1 MNGLFRRKIL
11 IISVILIVICLLI
24 YGFLPKTQEVD
35 IAAVTRGKLQ
45 ITIEEEGRTRL
56 KDRFT
61 ISAPTAGYMRRIL
74 AKVGDP
80 VKKGQI
86 VAVLEPLQ
94 SQALDPRSRATAQ
107 AAVSSAEA
115 SLKAAIERERVTTAD
130 VGYLERRKERLQALY
145 EKGSIAKDQFDQ
157 INSEAQKASAIQRSA
172 TAEINVAKS
181 ELERA
186 KVALQNFTAVKKD
199 GKREAIEIA
208 SPLSGAVF
216 RIYRESEGAVNIGEP
231 LIDIGD
237 SGNLE
242 VRVEV
247 LSSDAVKIK
256 KGTDV
261 LFKRWGNDEPLTGK
275 VRLVEPAGFT
285 KISSL
290 GVEEQRVLVIVDIT
304 SPPEKWQ
311 VLGDGFRMEAHFIV
325 WERENILQIP
335 TSALF
340 RQGDKWAVFVAERGK
355 ARRRVVEIGQRNGL
369 AAEIISGLKEKEMVV
384 AYPDDSI
391 SEGTK
396 IRQRKSR

>member
-1 MNGLFRRKIL
+1 MNHSLRRKVL
-11 IISVILIVICLLI
+11 VISVLAIVVALLI

-35 IAAVTRGKLQ
+35 IVTVKRGPLQ

-61 ISAPTAGYMRRIL
+61 ISAPTAGYMRRINV
-74 AKVGDP
+74 KVGDT
-80 VKKGQI
+80 VKKGQV

-115 SLKAAIERERVTTAD
+115 TLKAAMERERVAKAD
-130 VGYLERRKERLQALY
+130 AVYIEQRLERLKALY
-145 EKGSIAKDQFDQ
+145 AKGSISRDQFDQ
-157 INSEAQKASAIQRSA
+157 IDSEAQKARALQSSAV
-172 TAEINVAKS
+172 AEVNVAKS

-186 KVALQNFTAVKKD
+186 KITLQNFTSRNSGHDTV
-199 GKREAIEIA
+199 AISA
-208 SPLSGAVF
+208 PLNGAVF
-216 RIYRESEGAVNIGEP
+216 RVYRESEGAVNMGEP

-237 SGNLE
+237 VKNLE

-256 KGTDV
+256 KGTPV
-261 LFKRWGNDEPLTGK
+261 LFKRWGKDEPLTGT

-290 GVEEQRVLVIVDIT
+290 GVEEQRVLIIVDIT
-304 SPPEKWQ
+304 SPPEKWN
-311 VLGDGFRMEAHFIV
+311 VLGDGFRLEAHFII
-325 WERENILQIP
+325 WEGKDILQVP

-340 RQGDKWAVFVAERGK
+340 RSGMEWAVFVEEKGK
-355 ARRRVVEIGQRNGL
+355 ARKRIVKIGQRNGL
-369 AAEIISGLKEKEMVV
+369 AAEILSGVKEKEKVV
-384 AYPDDSI
+384 AYPEDSI
-391 SEGTK
+391 SDGTK
-396 IRQRKSR
+396 IRARK

>member
-1 MNGLFRRKIL
+1 MNGQLRRKIL
-11 IISVILIVICLLI
+11 VISIILIVVFLLI

-35 IAAVTRGKLQ
+35 IVSVTRGSLQ

-61 ISAPTAGYMRRIL
+61 ISAPTTGYMRRVD
-74 AKVGDP
+74 AKVGDA

-94 SQALDPRSRATAQ
+94 SQALDPRSHATAQ

-115 SLKAAIERERVTTAD
+115 SLKAAFERERMATAD
-130 VGYLERRKERLQALY
+130 AGYLEQRKERLKALY
-145 EKGSIAKDQFDQ
+145 DKGFIARDQFDQ
-157 INSEAQKASAIQRSA
+157 INSEAKKALALRRST
-172 TAEINVAKS
+172 TAEVTVAKS
-181 ELERA
+181 ERERA
-186 KVALQNFTAVKKD
+186 KITLRNFAAVK
-199 GKREAIEIA
+199 GKGNVVEVT
-208 SPLSGAVF
+208 SPVSGAVF
-216 RIYRESEGAVNIGEP
+216 KVYRESEGAVNIGEP
-231 LIDIGD
+231 LMDIGD
-237 SGNLE
+237 AGNLE

-256 KGTDV
+256 KGTQV

-335 TSALF
+335 ASALF
-340 RQGDKWAVFVAERGK
+340 RSGKDWAVFVAERGK
-355 ARRRVVEIGQRNGL
+355 AHKRVVEIGQRNGL
-369 AAEIISGLKEKEMVV
+369 AAEILSGLKENEKVL

-396 IRQRKSR
+396 IRQRK